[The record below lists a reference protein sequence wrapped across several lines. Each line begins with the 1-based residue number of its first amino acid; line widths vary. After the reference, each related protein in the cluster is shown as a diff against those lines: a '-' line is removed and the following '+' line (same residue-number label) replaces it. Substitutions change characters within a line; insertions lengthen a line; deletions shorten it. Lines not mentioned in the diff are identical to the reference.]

1 MSNATPSLEQLKRAL
16 QLAEQIQSLEAEL
29 ATLLGSPSAV
39 RSAAPAPA
47 SKPSK
52 RGGKRIVSAEARA
65 KMAAAQKA
73 RWAKVNRAK
82 SAAGSAPAP
91 AAKSAKKKKRGIT
104 PEGRARLAAAMKA
117 RWAARRK
124 AQ

>member
-1 MSNATPSLEQLKRAL
+1 MSNATPSLDQLKRAL

-29 ATLLGSPSAV
+29 ASLLGGQPAASIAV
-39 RSAAPAPA
+39 ATPA

-52 RGGKRIVSAEARA
+52 RGGKRVISPEARE
-65 KMAAAQKA
+65 KIAAAQRA
-73 RWAKVNRAK
+73 RWAKVKREKSPAAS
-82 SAAGSAPAP
+82 SAATTAKPA
-91 AAKSAKKKKRGIT
+91 KKKRGIT
-104 PEGRARLAAAMKA
+104 PEGRAKLAAAMKA